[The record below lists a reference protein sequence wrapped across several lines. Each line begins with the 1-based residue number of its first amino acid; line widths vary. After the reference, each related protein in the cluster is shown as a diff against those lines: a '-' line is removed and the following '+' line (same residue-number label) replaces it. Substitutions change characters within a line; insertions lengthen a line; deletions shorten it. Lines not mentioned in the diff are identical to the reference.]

1 MSKIIIMYITALC
14 AENRQEKTENFKEK
28 SICSKLIV
36 DFNKGKIISNKENE
50 ICYSILNI

>member
-1 MSKIIIMYITALC
+1 MYITALC